1 MQMMIVMQQRTWYRE
16 KVRDYMRHRERESR
30 RDDDYRTLNRKP
42 DWTEKTSDGT
52 EDGYIYIY
60 SIT

>member
-1 MQMMIVMQQRTWYRE
+1 
-16 KVRDYMRHRERESR
+16 MRHRERESR